1 MGWEGEGR
9 GGKEREE
16 EENIIYNL
24 LNTEIASM
32 FAGQCIHS
40 SH

>member
-1 MGWEGEGR
+1 MGREGEGR
-9 GGKEREE
+9 GGKEREGE
-16 EENIIYNL
+16 EKIIYNL
-24 LNTEIASM
+24 LNTEVASM